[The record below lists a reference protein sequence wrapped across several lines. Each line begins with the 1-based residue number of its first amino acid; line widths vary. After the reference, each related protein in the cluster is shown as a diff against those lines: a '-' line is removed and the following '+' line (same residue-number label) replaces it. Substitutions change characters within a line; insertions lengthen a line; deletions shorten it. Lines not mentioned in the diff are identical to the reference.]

1 MLYVL
6 GAEDADDVFLQK
18 QIEYLNKL
26 LQEGKELEKQVAE
39 VKKKRQAEA
48 ETKKKICIKNIHIY

>member
-6 GAEDADDVFLQK
+6 GAEDADNVYLQK

-26 LQEGKELEKQVAE
+26 IKEGKELEKQVSE

-48 ETKKKICIKNIHIY
+48 ETKNK

>member
-6 GAEDADDVFLQK
+6 GAEDADNVYLQK

-26 LQEGKELEKQVAE
+26 IKEGKELETYISL
-39 VKKKRQAEA
+39 KKVQKFF
-48 ETKKKICIKNIHIY
+48 KYLFYLY